1 MIGRPKVPLV
11 LTTPEQ
17 QALDSLA
24 HRARTA
30 PQVARRARIVLACA
44 RGLDNQTVAK
54 KLRVSPQ
61 MVGRWRARFVTRRVD
76 GLLDAPRPGA
86 PRTIT
91 DDTVEAVIVR
101 TLETTPDGATHWST
115 RTLAKAT
122 GLSHGTIAETG
133 GPLACSR
140 HRHADPGRADRLFAL
155 LIEKRA
161 RCLLGCIS
169 TRPHL
174 AGLISGHSRIA
185 RRPSRCRPTR
195 CWSRRCAMWSG
206 CISTRPIMPWCC
218 VSMKNR
224 RFRLSTA
231 HPWLKGSF

>member
-91 DDTVEAVIVR
+91 DDTVETVIVR

-122 GLSHGTIAETG
+122 GLSHGS
-133 GPLACSR
+133 P
-140 HRHADPGRADRLFAL
+140 D
-155 LIEKRA
+155 
-161 RCLLGCIS
+161 
-169 TRPHL
+169 L
-174 AGLISGHSRIA
+174 AGLWPADRTKTFTLSPDPLLVEKVRDVVGLYLHPPDHALVCVSADSGAHSPCCRCSRAKPRATRIPIA
-185 RRPSRCRPTR
+185 AGRPRCLRR
-195 CWSRRCAMWSG
+195 
-206 CISTRPIMPWCC
+206 STRRVGRSSDAPTAAIG
-218 VSMKNR
+218 
-224 RFRLSTA
+224 RLSS
-231 HPWLKGSF
+231 GSSSI

>member
-1 MIGRPKVPLV
+1 MIGRPMVPLV
-11 LTTPEQ
+11 LTTPKQ

-76 GLLDAPRPGA
+76 GLLDEPRPGA

-122 GLSHGTIAETG
+122 GLSHGTIARIWRACGLQPHRTKTFTLSPD
-133 GPLACSR
+133 PLLVEKVR
-140 HRHADPGRADRLFAL
+140 DVVGLYLHPPERTHLPPEHDQVGHRVGASCQRRAAVRTVGTSSY
-155 LIEKRA
+155 R
-161 RCLLGCIS
+161 G
-169 TRPHL
+169 TV
-174 AGLISGHSRIA
+174 
-185 RRPSRCRPTR
+185 RRSLT
-195 CWSRRCAMWSG
+195 
-206 CISTRPIMPWCC
+206 
-218 VSMKNR
+218 
-224 RFRLSTA
+224 
-231 HPWLKGSF
+231 